1 VETDIRVCL
10 ACGARA
16 EPTAR
21 FCSQCG
27 RPLDGEESEPVA
39 YEHTPRRL
47 FGVASPDALFAA
59 ACIFFVFAIVALVAG
74 RWMLGLVLLAPMLAL
89 LVLFYGAARNDRTSA
104 VARTAIRAT
113 DRARGW
119 AGFGGRSV
127 RAWTGAGR
135 DILRLRS
142 EARAL
147 QRERA
152 RVRLE
157 LGDAAY
163 REDEATSTALRSRM
177 HEIDDELAERERA
190 RTATVARA
198 RRRVE
203 DEHRAVQPTRQL
215 SVDETKPDGK
225 RS

>member
-1 VETDIRVCL
+1 MEADLRVCL

-16 EPTAR
+16 GPTAR

-27 RPLDGEESEPVA
+27 RPLDGEGSERVA
-39 YEHTPRRL
+39 YEHVPRRL
-47 FGVASPDALFAA
+47 FGVASPDSIFAA
-59 ACIFFVFAIVALVAG
+59 ACAFLIVALVALVVG
-74 RWMLGLVLLAPMLAL
+74 RWILGLVLLVPTLAL
-89 LVLFYGAARNDRTSA
+89 LVLFYGAARNEQTSA
-104 VARTAIRAT
+104 VARTVIKAG

-135 DILRLRS
+135 DILRLSR
-142 EARAL
+142 EASAL
-147 QRERA
+147 RRERD

-163 REDEATSTALRSRM
+163 REDESTTAALRTRM
-177 HEIDDELAERERA
+177 HEIDDDLAKRERA
-190 RTATVARA
+190 RTATVEKA

-203 DEHRAVQPTRQL
+203 DEHHAVQPTRQL
-215 SVDETKPDGK
+215 SIDETKPGGK